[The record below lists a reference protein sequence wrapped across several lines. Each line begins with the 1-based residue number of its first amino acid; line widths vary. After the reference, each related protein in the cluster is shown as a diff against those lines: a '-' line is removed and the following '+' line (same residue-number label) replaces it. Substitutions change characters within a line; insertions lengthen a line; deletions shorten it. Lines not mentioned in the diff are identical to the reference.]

1 MPDRNQNLVGRVFGH
16 LTVIKQADDSVDSK
30 GVHRRRWLCQ
40 CDCGR
45 QTTATTASLNSGA
58 VQSCGHASRANLESG
73 GQHHEAMLTDKVPAN
88 NKTGHR
94 NISMTYR
101 GGRWRYRVAVMYD
114 KKQHS
119 GLRDT
124 LEDALAYREELRVKW
139 WPRYKKQG

>member
-1 MPDRNQNLVGRVFGH
+1 MPDRNQNLVGKVYGH
-16 LTVIKQADDSVDSK
+16 LTVIEQVEDSVDAK

-58 VQSCGHASRANLESG
+58 VQSCGHTSRANLESG
-73 GQHHEAMLTDKVPAN
+73 GQHHEAMLTDKPPVSN
-88 NKTGHR
+88 RTGHR

-101 GGRWRYRVAVMYD
+101 SGRWRYRVAVMYD

-124 LEDALAYREELRVKW
+124 LEEALAYREELRAKW
-139 WPRYKKQG
+139 WPGYKKQD